1 MTSPSSPHSN
11 GASAPDPPSEP
22 PSEASPEPSPA
33 DSGAEPSE
41 NADPTSESRIND
53 AVRKAAPLR
62 APDPATLR
70 ADAAHEAA
78 TASASSQRR
87 AAFQAIALYY
97 VYGLVQELQK
107 KDLFLWAQAIAFKVL
122 ISVVP
127 IFILAIGLLGRVLR
141 GDASFDA
148 VARIIRE
155 LVPEG
160 QEDQIIALIHQLQDA
175 SGAVIGIGGV
185 GLFLSVFSLF
195 ITLRIAVRNA
205 FAQDWHTG
213 RSLFQG
219 YLFDIRMV
227 VQVGLLFLATIL
239 LSFIATTQ
247 ISGATLI
254 GWGLDASWL
263 HQLLRMGAG
272 LLAWTLPLL
281 ITMAMFFHLYYFVP
295 MPHPRKRSALIG
307 AALAAVLW
315 EVTKY
320 AFTYYATYVGRFE
333 RYINPDESLFA
344 LGNTFGL
351 LVAFVFWVYFSGII
365 LMVGAVVA
373 SLHEHRH
380 VMSGRARPR
389 SPTPTP
395 TPTD

>member
-11 GASAPDPPSEP
+11 GASASDSPSAPSSEP
-22 PSEASPEPSPA
+22 SSADSSSDASATTRASP
-33 DSGAEPSE
+33 
-41 NADPTSESRIND
+41 ESRIND

-62 APDPATLR
+62 ASDQATVR

-78 TASASSQRR
+78 TAGSHSQRR

-213 RSLFQG
+213 RSLIQG
-219 YLFDIRMV
+219 YLFDIRMI

-247 ISGATLI
+247 ISGATLTA
-254 GWGLDASWL
+254 WGLDASWL

-272 LLAWTLPLL
+272 LLAWTLPLF

-315 EVTKY
+315 EITKY

-365 LMVGAVVA
+365 LMIGAVVA

-380 VMSGRARPR
+380 VMSGRAHPR
-389 SPTPTP
+389 SSAHMPEPA
-395 TPTD
+395 D